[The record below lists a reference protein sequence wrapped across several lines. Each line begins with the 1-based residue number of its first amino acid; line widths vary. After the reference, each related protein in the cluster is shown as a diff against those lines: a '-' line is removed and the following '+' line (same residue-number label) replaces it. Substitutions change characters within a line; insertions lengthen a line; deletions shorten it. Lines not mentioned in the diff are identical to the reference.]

1 MSRKRIERRK
11 TNNSTTPLKLM
22 ANADSLLFLIT
33 SLLLIL
39 LFSSNPALSQTITA
53 SEYREG
59 VSWREDNV
67 KSALTDYEGAQAD
80 LEDLD
85 RDIKA
90 REAELAKAETAF
102 REAERDGDSDS
113 MFDAYSEIGSI
124 SIDLIFLREK
134 HEIASTHH
142 EDSQGAWQR
151 EEIWLEQYKNDYEA
165 QSDPFFIRDNI
176 ARCAR
181 TRCSPGSFLRDT
193 RFTTFQPVV
202 LEMVGVHHAYALG
215 LTGDGVRIGIEDDIV
230 NFTLPEFAERI
241 SYEGATLTY
250 PVPYGDN
257 LFSEAR
263 RCQREEVSAPDCVVL
278 KNLTFEERFEKNTV
292 RWWVNSFGWPQEGQ
306 NWFLHD
312 DTLPEGDFRRWVKIP
327 YGSTDN
333 HGTAVASVAA
343 GRDFGVAPGATIIP
357 IAKDFSAD
365 GQFDQRSAE
374 TSLLRFIANLSA
386 QDRRFIDAELAEEIK
401 ADYEHFDVINRSFGI
416 GVFDPISINAVLN
429 DPTQWWGEQFRS
441 ILPETWRAFM
451 QTGRHPDE
459 RTVVVYA
466 TGNSTEEFGG
476 LGSQLPYH
484 ETHVRGH
491 QLAVMALDHTGSHAD
506 YTNFCGPLPGN
517 WDATRWGRH
526 FCLAAPGMVNTA
538 GSGGPGFISHEVQ
551 GTSFAAPVVTG
562 AIALLMERFRGQLGN
577 TEIVKRLVN
586 TANNTGR
593 YAQLEIYGA
602 GLLDLEAALRPVG
615 EVRTGT
621 QNLLSQSAAT
631 AIMVPTAFGNLGKKL
646 SGKGI
651 EVASVDALGAPFWS
665 SPEQFITTAWDDPWG
680 TGSVF
685 SAFGNQYLQ
694 LNGGPWSSN
703 ALMQH
708 HFMQPPGL
716 SGFGALE

>member
-11 TNNSTTPLKLM
+11 TNNPTIPLKLM

-59 VSWREDNV
+59 VSWREDDV
-67 KSALTDYEGAQAD
+67 KSALADYEGAQAD

-90 REAELAKAETAF
+90 REAELAKAEAAF
-102 REAERDGDSDS
+102 REAERDGDSDA

-181 TRCSPGSFLRDT
+181 TRCSPNSFLRDT

-230 NFTLPEFAERI
+230 NFTLLEFAERI

-312 DTLPEGDFRRWVKIP
+312 DTLLEGDFRRWVKIP
-327 YGSTDN
+327 YGSTDS
-333 HGTAVASVAA
+333 HGTYVASVAA

-374 TSLLRFIANLSA
+374 TSLLRFIANLPA

-466 TGNSTEEFGG
+466 TGN
-476 LGSQLPYH
+476 LPVLH
-484 ETHVRGH
+484 
-491 QLAVMALDHTGSHAD
+491 
-506 YTNFCGPLPGN
+506 
-517 WDATRWGRH
+517 
-526 FCLAAPGMVNTA
+526 
-538 GSGGPGFISHEVQ
+538 
-551 GTSFAAPVVTG
+551 
-562 AIALLMERFRGQLGN
+562 
-577 TEIVKRLVN
+577 K
-586 TANNTGR
+586 
-593 YAQLEIYGA
+593 
-602 GLLDLEAALRPVG
+602 
-615 EVRTGT
+615 
-621 QNLLSQSAAT
+621 
-631 AIMVPTAFGNLGKKL
+631 
-646 SGKGI
+646 
-651 EVASVDALGAPFWS
+651 
-665 SPEQFITTAWDDPWG
+665 
-680 TGSVF
+680 
-685 SAFGNQYLQ
+685 
-694 LNGGPWSSN
+694 
-703 ALMQH
+703 
-708 HFMQPPGL
+708 
-716 SGFGALE
+716 